1 MLNKEFQQKDVTRM
15 RNLITG
21 KVTDK
26 TAIQSGYEKHQES
39 YKEGDVWEEYG
50 KKWTIKNGI
59 KQSITKFDKIKQLA
73 ILPLS
78 CPSCKKAM
86 KVTSLNKKMYAIHQK
101 CFNCVVEMETT
112 MKATGEYVE
121 YEKGMMNANKNSMLE
136 DLERALD
143 DWMHQSDSFISEDG
157 VVEDWSGK
165 QDKVSKY
172 REFKEVIVKGR
183 ETEI

>member
-1 MLNKEFQQKDVTRM
+1 MLKKEFQQKDVNRM

-39 YKEGDVWEEYG
+39 YEEGDVWEENG

-78 CPSCKKAM
+78 CPCCKKAM
-86 KVTSLNKKMYAIHQK
+86 KITNLNKKMYAIHQK
-101 CFNCVVEMETT
+101 CFDCVIEMETA
-112 MKATGEYVE
+112 MKARGEYAE
-121 YEKGMMNANKNSMLE
+121 YEKRMMNANKNSMLE

-143 DWMHQSDSFISEDG
+143 DWMHQSDSFVSEDG

-165 QDKVSKY
+165 QDKAPIY
-172 REFKEVIVKGR
+172 EEFKEAIKKGR